1 MIHFYNLYYKKSLHG
16 KNNNGCFCLLGQY
29 DRTDMEDDD
38 EKYWMEFDCLTSEI
52 VALVSTEIAAEHH
65 RKYCNKTPKRT
76 SPWKE
81 KKCQTVKR
89 VRQIARA
96 YFKRVDAPVVPR
108 NYETLRKP

>member
-1 MIHFYNLYYKKSLHG
+1 MNS
-16 KNNNGCFCLLGQY
+16 
-29 DRTDMEDDD
+29 DSRTDMEDDD

-89 VRQIARA
+89 VR
-96 YFKRVDAPVVPR
+96 
-108 NYETLRKP
+108 